1 MKFCFRAD
9 ASLHIGSGHVV
20 RCLTI
25 ADALVK
31 QGHESYFICR
41 QHQGNLIAFVRQRG
55 YTVYVLSEPA
65 LNNSD
70 SLSEYQRWLGVTE
83 QQDAQET
90 LDILKEQPVDWMIVD
105 HYGLSSVWQQI
116 VRQQVNWIVA
126 IDDLANR
133 QHDANIILDCGL
145 ANTPE
150 DYAKLNKRKGFYLTG
165 PSYALLRPEFRTKR
179 LWLEQHPKSY
189 NHENLRILV
198 NLGGIDKDNLTG
210 TVLELLSH
218 SQLRQHLSIT
228 VVMGINAPWK
238 ESVVELSKKL
248 PFHSTVL
255 INANNMA
262 DLMAEHDLAI
272 GAAGST
278 AWERCCL
285 GLPTIMICMADN
297 QKMIAKY
304 LHDLGVAVSLDQT
317 ELNDKLLMALEQ
329 FNQMQLSTMHQKA
342 LSITEGLGADLLL
355 KTIFSEEFNAC

>member
-9 ASLHIGSGHVV
+9 ASLHIGSGHVI

-25 ADALVK
+25 ADALAE
-31 QGHESYFICR
+31 QRHESYFICR
-41 QHQGNLIAFVRQRG
+41 QHQGNLIEFVRQRG
-55 YTVYVLSEPA
+55 YTVYVLPEST
-65 LNNSD
+65 LKNSD

-90 LDILKEQPVDWMIVD
+90 LAILKEQPADWMIVD
-105 HYGLSSVWQQI
+105 HYGLSIVWQGL
-116 VRQQVNWIVA
+116 VRQQVEHIVA

-133 QHDANIILDCGL
+133 RHDANIILDCGL

-150 DYAKLNKRKGFYLTG
+150 DYAKLNNRKGLYLTG

-179 LWLEQHPKSY
+179 LWLEQHLKSY
-189 NHENLRILV
+189 NHKNLRILV

-210 TVLELLSH
+210 TVLEILSR
-218 SQLRQHLSIT
+218 SQQRQHLSVT

-238 ESVVELSKKL
+238 KSVVELSKKL

-255 INANNMA
+255 INTNNMA
-262 DLMAEHDLAI
+262 DLMVEHDLAI

-304 LHDLGVAVSLDQT
+304 LHDLGVSISLDQT
-317 ELNDKLLMALEQ
+317 ELNEKLLMALQQ
-329 FNQMQLSTMHQKA
+329 FNQVQLSAMHQKA
-342 LSITEGLGADLLL
+342 LSVTEGLGADLLL
-355 KTIFSEEFNAC
+355 KAIFSKEFNAC

>member
-41 QHQGNLIAFVRQRG
+41 QHHGNLIEFVRQRG
-55 YTVYVLSEPA
+55 YMVYVLPEPA

-90 LDILKEQPVDWMIVD
+90 LDILKEHPVDWMIVD
-105 HYGLSSVWQQI
+105 HYGLSIVWQQI
-116 VRQQVNWIVA
+116 VRQHVNWIVA

-150 DYAKLNKRKGFYLTG
+150 DYAKLNKRKGLYLTG

-189 NHENLRILV
+189 NHGNLRILV

-218 SQLRQHLSIT
+218 SQSRQHLSVT
-228 VVMGINAPWK
+228 VVMGVNAPWK
-238 ESVVELSKKL
+238 ESVLQQAKKL
-248 PFHSTVL
+248 PFSINIL

-304 LHDLGVAVSLDQT
+304 LHDLGVAISLDQA
-317 ELNDKLLMALEQ
+317 EIHEKLLWALQQFDQEQ
-329 FNQMQLSTMHQKA
+329 LQLMHQKA
-342 LSITEGLGADLLL
+342 LSITDGIGVDLLL
-355 KTIFSEEFNAC
+355 QTIFSEEFKEC